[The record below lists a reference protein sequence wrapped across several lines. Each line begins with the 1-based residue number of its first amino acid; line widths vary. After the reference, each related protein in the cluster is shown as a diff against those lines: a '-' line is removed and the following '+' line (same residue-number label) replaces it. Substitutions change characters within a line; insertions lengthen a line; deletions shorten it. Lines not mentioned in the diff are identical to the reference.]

1 MSTEQA
7 RQDIGRRVAAV
18 RESIR
23 RAQMLRGGL
32 LLATVAL
39 GSLLAIMTSDQ
50 FLAPLPMAARWV
62 LFGLWLVAILA
73 AAWVGLRPLM
83 RKIGLVQVA
92 RWIEGRHP
100 EIEERMSTVLELSGG
115 DAGASAGLME

>member
-7 RQDIGRRVAAV
+7 RQDIGKRLSAV
-18 RESIR
+18 
-23 RAQMLRGGL
+23 
-32 LLATVAL
+32 
-39 GSLLAIMTSDQ
+39 LAIMAADH

-62 LFGLWLVAILA
+62 LFGLWLVAVLA
-73 AAWVGLRPLM
+73 ALGVGLRPLL

-100 EIEERMSTVLELSGG
+100 EIEERMSTVLEISGG